1 MGFSEDMR
9 REYAEMWD
17 KEHAHPFVAGIGDG
31 TLELDK
37 FRYYMRQDYIYLIDF
52 CRVIALAAAK
62 TQDVEDMGWFAKLL
76 DETLNTE
83 MSLHVSFCEDFGIS
97 EDELLATEPSPTTQ
111 AYTRYL
117 LQIAFRGSIGEIS
130 SAILPCMW
138 GYSEIGQMLYDR
150 GMPDEAPLYARW
162 IKMYSSP
169 EFAELA
175 AWLRGFLNKTAESCG
190 EDELDRMRDAFTTG
204 SRYEYMFWDAAWRM
218 ETWPV

>member
-9 REYAEMWD
+9 RECAEIWD
-17 KEHAHPFVAGIGDG
+17 TEHNHPLVTGIGDG
-31 TLELDK
+31 SLDLEK
-37 FRYYMRQDYIYLIDF
+37 FRFYMRQDYIYLIDY

-97 EDELLATEPSPTTQ
+97 EEELLATRPSPTTQ
-111 AYTRYL
+111 AYTRHL
-117 LQIAFRGSIGEIS
+117 LQIAFRGCIGEIS
-130 SAILPCMW
+130 SSILPCMW

-150 GMPDEAPLYARW
+150 GVPTSAPLYARW
-162 IKMYSSP
+162 IEMYNSP

-175 AWLRGFLNKTAESCG
+175 AWLRGFLDRIAKGCG
-190 EDELDRMRDAFTTG
+190 EAELERMREAFVVS

-218 ETWPV
+218 EEWPV

>member
-9 REYAEMWD
+9 REFTEMWD
-17 KEHAHPFVAGIGDG
+17 KEHAHSFVAGIGDG

-97 EDELLATEPSPTTQ
+97 RDELLATEPSPTTQ

-117 LQIAFRGSIGEIS
+117 LQIAFRGSVGEIS

-150 GMPDEAPLYARW
+150 GMPDDAPLYARW
-162 IKMYSSP
+162 IEMYNSP

-175 AWLRGFLNKTAESCG
+175 AWLRVFLNKTAEACG
-190 EDELDRMRDAFTTG
+190 ADELDRMREAFATG

-218 ETWPV
+218 ETWLV

>member
-9 REYAEMWD
+9 REFTEMWD
-17 KEHAHPFVAGIGDG
+17 KEHAHSFVAGIGDG

-52 CRVIALAAAK
+52 CRVVALAAAK

-97 EDELLATEPSPTTQ
+97 RDELLATEPSPTTQ

-117 LQIAFRGSIGEIS
+117 LQIAFRGSVGEIS

-150 GMPDEAPLYARW
+150 GMPDDAPLYARW
-162 IKMYSSP
+162 IEMYNSP

-175 AWLRGFLNKTAESCG
+175 AWLRGFLNKTAEACG
-190 EDELDRMRDAFTTG
+190 ADELDRMREAFATG

-218 ETWPV
+218 ETWLA

>member
-1 MGFSEDMR
+1 MAFSDNMR
-9 REYAEMWD
+9 RECAEMWD
-17 KEHAHPFVAGIGDG
+17 REHSHPLVTGIGDG

-62 TQDVEDMGWFAKLL
+62 TPEVEDMGWFAKLL

-83 MSLHVSFCEDFGIS
+83 MALHVSFCEDFGIS
-97 EDELLATEPSPTTQ
+97 EAELLATQPSPTTQ
-111 AYTRYL
+111 AYTRFL
-117 LQIAFRGSIGEIS
+117 LQVAYRGSVGEIS

-150 GMPDEAPLYARW
+150 GLPEHAPLYARW
-162 IKMYSSP
+162 IEMYNSE
-169 EFAELA
+169 EFADLA
-175 AWLRGFLNKTAESCG
+175 AWLRGFLDRIADGCG
-190 EDELDRMRDAFTTG
+190 DDELNRMRDAFVAG

-218 ETWPV
+218 EEWPV

>member
-1 MGFSEDMR
+1 MGFSDDMR
-9 REYAEMWD
+9 RECAEMWD
-17 KEHAHPFVAGIGDG
+17 KEHNHPLVTGIGDG

-62 TQDVEDMGWFAKLL
+62 TPDLEDMGWFAKLL

-97 EDELLATEPSPTTQ
+97 EAELLATQPSPTTQ

-117 LQIAFRGSIGEIS
+117 LQVAFRGGVGEIS

-150 GMPDEAPLYARW
+150 GMPSDAPLYARW
-162 IKMYSSP
+162 IEMYNSP

-175 AWLRGFLNKTAESCG
+175 EWVRGFLDRVAEGCG
-190 EDELDRMRDAFTTG
+190 DDELERMREAFAKG

-218 ETWPV
+218 EEWAV

>member
-1 MGFSEDMR
+1 MGFSGEMR
-9 REYAEMWD
+9 RHCAEMWD
-17 KEHAHPFVAGIGDG
+17 KEHNHPLVRGIGDG

-62 TQDVEDMGWFAKLL
+62 TPDVEDMGWFARLL

-83 MSLHVSFCEDFGIS
+83 MALHVSFCEDFDIS
-97 EDELLATEPSPTTQ
+97 EAELLATEPSPTTQ
-111 AYTRYL
+111 AYTRFL
-117 LQIAFRGSIGEIS
+117 LQVGYRGSVGEIS

-150 GMPDEAPLYARW
+150 GVPQEAPLYTQW
-162 IKMYSSP
+162 IEMYNSQ
-169 EFAELA
+169 EFADLA
-175 AWLRGFLNKTAESCG
+175 AWVRGFLDRIADGSG
-190 EDELDRMRDAFTTG
+190 EDELERMREAFVTG

-218 ETWPV
+218 EEWPV

>member
-1 MGFSEDMR
+1 MGFSEEMR
-9 REYAEMWD
+9 RQCAEIWD
-17 KEHAHPFVAGIGDG
+17 TEHNHPLVSGIGDG

-62 TQDVEDMGWFAKLL
+62 TQDVEDMGWFASLL

-83 MSLHVSFCEDFGIS
+83 MALHVCFCEDFGIS
-97 EDELLATEPSPTTQ
+97 EAELLATQPSPTTQ
-111 AYTRYL
+111 AYTRFL
-117 LQIAFRGSIGEIS
+117 LQTAYRGSIGEIS
-130 SAILPCMW
+130 CAILPCMW

-150 GMPDEAPLYARW
+150 GLPEDAPLYTRW
-162 IKMYSSP
+162 IEMYNSQ

-175 AWLRGFLNKTAESCG
+175 ARMRQFLDRIAAECG
-190 EDELDRMRDAFTTG
+190 ENELERMREAFVTG

-218 ETWPV
+218 EEWSV

>member
-1 MGFSEDMR
+1 MGFSDDMR
-9 REYAEMWD
+9 RECAEMWD
-17 KEHAHPFVAGIGDG
+17 KEHNHPLVTGIGDG

-62 TQDVEDMGWFAKLL
+62 TPDVEDMGWFAKLL

-97 EDELLATEPSPTTQ
+97 EAELLATQPSPTTQ

-117 LQIAFRGSIGEIS
+117 LQVAFRGGVGEIS

-150 GMPDEAPLYARW
+150 GIPEDAPLYARW
-162 IKMYSSP
+162 IEMYNSP

-175 AWLRGFLNKTAESCG
+175 AWVRGFLDRVAEGCG
-190 EDELDRMRDAFTTG
+190 DDELERMREAFVTG

-218 ETWPV
+218 EEWAV